1 MGERCF
7 VGFVDSH
14 GTEQDLSVYL
24 HWDGYIDDLYAIT
37 QMCRL
42 LGYRSAGDVDYMVA
56 RFIFMAG
63 CKTGAD
69 NGCSVGV
76 FADTEHD
83 YGADWGRYVIGES
96 WRIVRW
102 TDCDGCDDT
111 QVSWLTRRDGE
122 CVPTGDDWKH
132 ELRVLNSRLPE
143 DAALPDDIIDDFL
156 GTGYT
161 PEIERRV
168 REYRSRQFRERYD
181 L

>member
-7 VGFVDSH
+7 VGFTDSD
-14 GTEQDLSVYL
+14 GVEQDLSVYL
-24 HWDGYIDDLYAIT
+24 HWDGCMDDLYAIT

-56 RFIFMAG
+56 RFIFVAG

-76 FADTEHD
+76 FADTRHE
-83 YGADWGRYVIGES
+83 YLADWGRYVIGDD

-102 TDCDGCDDT
+102 VDDDGDDDT
-111 QVSWLTRRDGE
+111 QVPWLTRADGE
-122 CVPTGDDWKH
+122 CVPTGDGWKH
-132 ELRVLNSRLPE
+132 ELRRLNQRLPE
-143 DAALPDDIIDDFL
+143 DASLPDAIVEDFL
-156 GTGYT
+156 REGMSDDMA
-161 PEIERRV
+161 RRV
-168 REYRSRQFRERYD
+168 REFRSRQFRERYG

>member
-7 VGFVDSH
+7 VGFTDSD

-42 LGYRSAGDVDYMVA
+42 LGYRSSGDVDYMVA
-56 RFIFMAG
+56 RFIFVAG

-76 FADTEHD
+76 FADPQHSHS
-83 YGADWGRYVIGES
+83 ADWGRYVIGDD

-102 TDCDGCDDT
+102 TDDDGDEDV
-111 QVSWLTRRDGE
+111 QVSWLTRVDGE
-122 CVPTGDDWKH
+122 CVPTGDGWKH
-132 ELRVLNSRLPE
+132 ELRCLNQRLPE
-143 DAALPDDIIDDFL
+143 SAALPEHIIDSFL
-156 GTGYT
+156 AEGYT
-161 PEIERRV
+161 DEVERQV
-168 REYRSRQFRERYD
+168 KDYRARQFKERYG